1 MKKYSISSL
10 VINCIFRA
18 CKIRAHALGG
28 QKWPR
33 SCQPRPLADW
43 ELSPRPLSGRNSWS
57 ACRACQIWLGMPGMP
72 ISQVGMPGMLGMPI
86 WSFSRSSSSSPTHC
100 QNVWLFSWKDYCYF
114 CLFSGKDKGHHLVLE
129 RKINTKQAAFLC
141 RSWS

>member
-43 ELSPRPLSGRNSWS
+43 GTEPQTSIGQKFVVGDVTCGRLSHLTCDHIKMR
-57 ACRACQIWLGMPGMP
+57 
-72 ISQVGMPGMLGMPI
+72 
-86 WSFSRSSSSSPTHC
+86 
-100 QNVWLFSWKDYCYF
+100 DYT
-114 CLFSGKDKGHHLVLE
+114 DRLV
-129 RKINTKQAAFLC
+129 T
-141 RSWS
+141 

>member
-28 QKWPR
+28 QKRPR

-43 ELSPRPLSGRNSWS
+43 GTEPQTSIG
-57 ACRACQIWLGMPGMP
+57 QKFVVGMPGMP
-72 ISQVGMPGMLGMPI
+72 
-86 WSFSRSSSSSPTHC
+86 SRICQYWQGILIDFETLLSSVIMSLYQEVC
-100 QNVWLFSWKDYCYF
+100 MAQ
-114 CLFSGKDKGHHLVLE
+114 
-129 RKINTKQAAFLC
+129 
-141 RSWS
+141 